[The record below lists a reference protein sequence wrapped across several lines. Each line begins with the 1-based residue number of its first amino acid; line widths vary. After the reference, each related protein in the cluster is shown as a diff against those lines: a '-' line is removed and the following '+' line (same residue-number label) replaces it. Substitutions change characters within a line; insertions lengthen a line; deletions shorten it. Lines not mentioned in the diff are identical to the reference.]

1 MKKIQNIVYRRNFN
15 NVIVKCGFLYIEENK
30 ARLILDIKINTK
42 YDIKG
47 FLPEIERKNAASLS
61 AFIHFQGNIWLLNE
75 FNRKMRIKKKKRK
88 LVKSS
93 LRKED
98 KEVKKWKQIEAQRVA
113 DARAKMKETK
123 KAILNGNKSNKLK
136 IDIFKDEKTLGTL
149 GDFFSSNLKIEENQ
163 DNQEEIE
170 KTKILVNPLKK
181 IDKHKSK
188 KGKNNNTEILV
199 LWDIE
204 NVHFYNDFSHI
215 GQYIPKNSI
224 KIFSYSK
231 KNHKNKIYLKGDK
244 LDFVLNKLRKRGWI
258 EKRTTKIADKE
269 LIEEFNSRSDKIKEL
284 YLITADKDFKIICE
298 KAVELGIIVHIINNE
313 GRNKYSWFNK
323 DIYNYSYIRNR
334 NDY

>member
-1 MKKIQNIVYRRNFN
+1 MNKISKIVYRKNYN
-15 NVIVKCGFLYIEENK
+15 NVIVKCGFLYIEDNK
-30 ARLILDIKINTK
+30 VRLVLDRKMETK
-42 YDIKG
+42 FDIKG
-47 FLPEIERKNAASLS
+47 FRPEIERKNTAGLS
-61 AFIHFQGNIWLLNE
+61 FFIHLQGNIWLLNE
-75 FNRKMRIKKKKRK
+75 FNRKMKIKKRKRK

-98 KEVKKWKQIEAQRVA
+98 KEVRKWKQIEAQRVA

-136 IDIFKDEKTLGTL
+136 IDIFKDENTLGTL
-149 GDFFSSNLKIEENQ
+149 GDFFSSNLEIKESQ
-163 DNQEEIE
+163 HNQEENNDVEI
-170 KTKILVNPLKK
+170 TVNPLKK
-181 IDKHKSK
+181 RK
-188 KGKNNNTEILV
+188 KEKIKKEKTNNSEVLV

-224 KIFSYSK
+224 KVFSYSK
-231 KNHKNKIYLKGDK
+231 KNHKDKIYLKGDK

-269 LIEEFNSRSDKIKEL
+269 LIEEFDSRADKIKEL

-298 KAVELGIIVHIINNE
+298 KAISLGIIVHIINNE
-313 GRNKYSWFNK
+313 GRNKHSWFNK
-323 DIYNYSYIRNR
+323 EIYNYSYIKKR